1 MIHSVF
7 DEFEMLAATV
17 LEGDASREEIAR
29 FNELIREFPD
39 LFSVYVEQLQMH
51 LTLQFRCGRGNG
63 LEPVSCD
70 ARESERH
77 YVAGRKSWWRSPRK
91 MAAAAVV
98 TLLAGTA
105 LWHAADFSGKFERY
119 GTEIKAQANPV
130 LPVVRLVSQKG
141 VRGHDLPETL
151 PGMLRLES
159 GEVAIRLD
167 TGVELTLIGPS
178 SVAVESGIRV
188 ALDQGSLLANV
199 PHWAT
204 GFTVR
209 TRALEIRDLGTV
221 FGVRACEDAS
231 DVFVFK
237 GSVQVNEV
245 GYGEWG
251 QELSGAAVGICGAGE
266 GVRAVSGES
275 PSKIAADWPEAK
287 KLFGAVQAGRA
298 VDDPVKAMKT
308 ASQIADLWAERYM
321 PGSSLPAKKM
331 RVGNGI
337 PFQNKAWVRASV
349 PQQEGNNMNRASAA
363 AALAAAAVMM
373 GAGKAE
379 AVSDPVSVNFS
390 PHQNR
395 YWTTVLTNEVPL
407 RWNWNAAAT
416 HAELD
421 IRGMNASFTTN
432 FTGITSNYL
441 WRTFAGSV
449 PEREDAYTLTLRFY
463 NGNDVLVGAMTSK
476 LAVVTGAFGKA
487 VVDPGPAEK
496 NWARIRD
503 NVVIPYDS
511 TWAAAT
517 ADAANGR
524 IVIAKIGGTSQT
536 NAFADASSYYGLKLK
551 HGDWEYGAF
560 FLALTFPGH
569 EGEWNAN
576 VVYVPNGTLIRV
588 K

>member
-1 MIHSVF
+1 MFTNYLKVSLRNILRHKGYSIINIAGLAVGLTSCLLILLWVQDELSF
-7 DEFEMLAATV
+7 DRFNKNAKQIYFVTLDQRYSGGRRVLTTCTPAPLGTV
-17 LEGDASREEIAR
+17 IKEAFPEISNAAR
-29 FNELIREFPD
+29 FNPFAEEF
-39 LFSVYVEQLQMH
+39 LV
-51 LTLQFRCGRGNG
+51 
-63 LEPVSCD
+63 
-70 ARESERH
+70 
-77 YVAGRKSWWRSPRK
+77 
-91 MAAAAVV
+91 
-98 TLLAGTA
+98 
-105 LWHAADFSGKFERY
+105 RY
-119 GTEIKAQANPV
+119 GYKAFNEEVNMADNSLFEIFSFPMIAGSAENP
-130 LPVVRLVSQKG
+130 LSEP
-141 VRGHDLPETL
+141 
-151 PGMLRLES
+151 
-159 GEVAIRLD
+159 
-167 TGVELTLIGPS
+167 
-178 SVAVESGIRV
+178 
-188 ALDQGSLLANV
+188 
-199 PHWAT
+199 
-204 GFTVR
+204 
-209 TRALEIRDLGTV
+209 GTV
-221 FGVRACEDAS
+221 V
-231 DVFVFK
+231 
-237 GSVQVNEV
+237 
-245 GYGEWG
+245 
-251 QELSGAAVGICGAGE
+251 LAAE
-266 GVRAVSGES
+266 T
-275 PSKIAADWPEAK
+275 AK